1 MCLNSVDDHSFTTC
15 RRQRLP
21 LVQAFNPIWEN
32 QGFLEC
38 PCLLEFRITS
48 VHVGITTNILPL
60 RAVRLFQSRLSQ
72 GGLAMMRPVR
82 SDTLTL
88 SPFSV
93 YRYDTS
99 VGLLR
104 ESKNRR
110 VGR

>member
-1 MCLNSVDDHSFTTC
+1 MHHNSVYGHSFITC
-15 RRQRLP
+15 QNQRLP
-21 LVQAFNPIWEN
+21 LVQAFNPIWKN
-32 QGFLEC
+32 QGLQ
-38 PCLLEFRITS
+38 
-48 VHVGITTNILPL
+48 VGITTDISPL

-88 SPFSV
+88 SPLSV
-93 YRYDTS
+93 YRYDAS